1 MNKYLEQFEE
11 LLDGIIDN
19 ESGEFF
25 DKIKE
30 KMIERL
36 NEIE

>member
-11 LLDGIIDN
+11 LLDEIIDN

-25 DKIKE
+25 DEIKQ

>member
-1 MNKYLEQFEE
+1 MYKYLEQFEE
-11 LLDGIIDN
+11 LLDEIIGN
-19 ESGEFF
+19 ESGETF

-30 KMIERL
+30 KMIDRL